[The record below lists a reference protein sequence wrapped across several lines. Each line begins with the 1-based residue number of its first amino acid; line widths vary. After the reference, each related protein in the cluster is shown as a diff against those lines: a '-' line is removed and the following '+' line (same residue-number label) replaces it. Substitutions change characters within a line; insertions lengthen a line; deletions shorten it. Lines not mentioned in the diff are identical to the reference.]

1 MVLSTEEISCRG
13 IKMKN
18 TGITRKIDDLGRIVI
33 PIELREKLG
42 IKKQD
47 QLEIFISDNQII
59 LMKEEKSCIFCESKK
74 MLSKVKDR
82 HVCENCINEMNHI

>member
-1 MVLSTEEISCRG
+1 MVLIIEEINGRG
-13 IKMKN
+13 MKMKN

-47 QLEIFISDNQII
+47 QLEIFISENQII

-74 MLSKVKDR
+74 MLSKMKDR
-82 HVCENCINEMNHI
+82 YVCDSCINEMNNI